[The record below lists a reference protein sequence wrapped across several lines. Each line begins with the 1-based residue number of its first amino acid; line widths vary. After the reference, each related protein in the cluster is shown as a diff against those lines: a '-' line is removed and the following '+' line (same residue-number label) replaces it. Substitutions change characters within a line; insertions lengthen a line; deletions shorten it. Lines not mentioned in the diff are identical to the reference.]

1 MTAGPGE
8 RGFPGPDRAAVPPYS
23 PGGGYTWEWVHKSP
37 DRQAEMPSIRAIAS
51 SAPYGCK
58 YGSQRGSL

>member
-1 MTAGPGE
+1 MTVRPGST
-8 RGFPGPDRAAVPPYS
+8 GGLPGRTTPYRR
-23 PGGGYTWEWVHKSP
+23 TWAYVGVHKSP

>member
-1 MTAGPGE
+1 MTVRPGSTGAAGA
-8 RGFPGPDRAAVPPYS
+8 DDSVPPNM
-23 PGGGYTWEWVHKSP
+23 GVHKSP

>member
-1 MTAGPGE
+1 MTVRPGSTGGAAGA
-8 RGFPGPDRAAVPPYS
+8 DDSVPPYV
-23 PGGGYTWEWVHKSP
+23 GVHKSP